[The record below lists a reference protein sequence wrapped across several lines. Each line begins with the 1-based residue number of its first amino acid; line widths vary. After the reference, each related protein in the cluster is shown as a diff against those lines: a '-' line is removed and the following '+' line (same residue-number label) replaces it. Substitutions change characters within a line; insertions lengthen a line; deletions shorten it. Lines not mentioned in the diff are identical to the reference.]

1 MEYYWPVAVVC
12 KFMDIVIT
20 YVNGLDPLWQ
30 KDYEQHTNTPILEK
44 RFRDWGTLRY
54 LLRGIEVNMPFIRR
68 VHLVVARDSQVPEWV
83 NRKEVNIV
91 LHKDIIPEEYLPTFN
106 CNPIEM
112 HLHRIKDLDE
122 EYLYFNDDLYPM
134 AKCEPTDFFRGGKG
148 VLGFSHHFI
157 VSGMYK
163 HICKNSDSAARKA
176 LGMKSS
182 WWFIRPQHTC
192 TPMLRS
198 ECEKVYGVLKED
210 ILATLTRTREGNNL
224 NQYLFLDYLY
234 YKGLIIREKISN
246 KHISVGITSISK
258 IKSAI
263 LNPSAN
269 LLCINDV
276 HLSEKRYE
284 EMRKAVL
291 DAFEEKFPQKSKFEN

>member
-1 MEYYWPVAVVC
+1 
-12 KFMDIVIT
+12 MDIVIT

-30 KDYEQHTNTPILEK
+30 KDYEQHTNIPILEK

-83 NRKEVNIV
+83 NRQEVNIV

-134 AKCEPTDFFRGGKG
+134 AKCEPTDFFRQGKG
-148 VLGFSHHFI
+148 VLGFSHHLI
-157 VSGMYK
+157 VAGMYK
-163 HICKNSDSAARKA
+163 QICKNSDSAARKA
-176 LGMKSS
+176 LGISS
-182 WWFIRPQHTC
+182 SCWFIRPQHTC
-192 TPMLRS
+192 TPMFRS
-198 ECEKVYGVLKED
+198 ECEKVYGILKED

-234 YKGLIIREKISN
+234 YKGRIIREKISN

-284 EMRKAVL
+284 DMRKAVL